1 VRDDEEWASDIEHRL
16 ERFQSATV
24 VFFFLILGNGHT
36 VGDSLAA
43 QSSQEDSFRNLP
55 EMDGSVIMRERG
67 GGGGE
72 IREKQAFN
80 LISDTPMNRT
90 KSFYLHH
97 GEMERRVR
105 QALPSPSNETC
116 RHHGFRNNTHCE
128 EEMSR
133 RKTNQTATNPET
145 SMQNMAS

>member
-1 VRDDEEWASDIEHRL
+1 MGVGYRAPVGAISI
-16 ERFQSATV
+16 SYSGPPP
-24 VFFFLILGNGHT
+24 LILGNGHT

-67 GGGGE
+67 GGGRRDQGE
-72 IREKQAFN
+72 AGIHSPFGHADEPNEK
-80 LISDTPMNRT
+80 LLPSP
-90 KSFYLHH
+90 
-97 GEMERRVR
+97 RRNGTTGKTSPP
-105 QALPSPSNETC
+105 LPSPSNETC

-133 RKTNQTATNPET
+133 RTTNQTATNPET